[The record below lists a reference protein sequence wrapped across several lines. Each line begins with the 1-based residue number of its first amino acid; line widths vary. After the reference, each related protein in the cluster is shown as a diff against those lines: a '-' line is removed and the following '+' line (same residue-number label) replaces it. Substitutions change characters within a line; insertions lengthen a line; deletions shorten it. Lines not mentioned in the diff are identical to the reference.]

1 MSKLSKITKIFAA
14 AGIAFNGVLTP
25 DAIALAKAIEV
36 GSPLSI
42 ESFISSHSQ
51 SEYVGEA
58 IIYLAEKG
66 GKGKGGSKGNTGGGS
81 KGGKGGKGG
90 GKGGKSSSSG
100 GGGGADTSD
109 NGGSSRGGGFKS
121 PGEKGRP
128 AIFGPPGP
136 PAIGAPGQYKD

>member
-42 ESFISSHSQ
+42 ESFIATHSQ
-51 SEYVGEA
+51 SEYVGDA
-58 IIYLAEKG
+58 IIYVADK
-66 GKGKGGSKGNTGGGS
+66 GKGKGGSKGNKGGGS
-81 KGGKGGKGG
+81 KGGKSKGGKS
-90 GKGGKSSSSG
+90 KGGKSSSSG
-100 GGGGADTSD
+100 GGSD
-109 NGGSSRGGGFKS
+109 SDSSKSSTGSSRGGGFKS

-136 PAIGAPGQYKD
+136 PAIGAPGQYKG

>member
-42 ESFISSHSQ
+42 ESFISGHSQ

-66 GKGKGGSKGNTGGGS
+66 GKGKGGSKGKKGGGS
-81 KGGKGGKGG
+81 KGGKGKGG
-90 GKGGKSSSSG
+90 KSGKSSSSG
-100 GGGGADTSD
+100 GGSD
-109 NGGSSRGGGFKS
+109 SDSSKSSTGSSRGGGFKS